1 MSNEFEKVGDRQL
14 ENIRMAEAAN
24 AVMQGR
30 RQFEQT
36 APIPM
41 LVDPRR
47 AQLIALFD
55 LSDVLG
61 QDLLLQIAGI
71 HAARYPRVPK

>member
-1 MSNEFEKVGDRQL
+1 
-14 ENIRMAEAAN
+14 MADAAN
-24 AVMQGR
+24 SVTQGR
-30 RQFEQT
+30 RQFEQP

-41 LVDPRR
+41 LVDARR

-55 LSDVLG
+55 LSDSRG

-71 HAARYPRVPK
+71 HAARYPRETK

>member
-1 MSNEFEKVGDRQL
+1 MSNEFEKAGDRQL

-24 AVMQGR
+24 AIMQSR
-30 RQFEQT
+30 RQFEA
-36 APIPM
+36 APVVPM

-47 AQLIALFD
+47 AQLLALFD
-55 LSDVLG
+55 MSDTRG

-71 HAARYPRVPK
+71 HAARYPKEKA